1 MNIPQEVLSLVAA
14 QADFWHAR
22 VVARISDCPTEPPT
36 DEDLVWFA
44 EKMYAIALNNKNKKP
59 HIILCTDMHHAMKA
73 MWKNTS
79 TQIDRSKLHS
89 QHLACLLNGYVL
101 PYIPH
106 CAAGTVE
113 DMYDLVE
120 LFEEI
125 DKRNLN
131 NAMAWVYEEG
141 LYVCPPPKKAVFV
154 NDTYTTY
161 WDSGDSTTAAQTH
174 EKFKSNKNR
183 VEYTEVQS
191 GTYYP
196 QY

>member
-1 MNIPQEVLSLVAA
+1 MNIPQEILELVAT
-14 QADFWHAR
+14 QADYWHTR
-22 VVARISDCPTEPPT
+22 VVARITDCPKDRPT
-36 DEDLVWFA
+36 DEDMVWFA
-44 EKMYAIALNNKNKKP
+44 EKMYAIATNDNTKKP
-59 HIILCTDMHHAMKA
+59 HIILCSDIHHAMKA

-79 TQIDRSKLHS
+79 QQIDRSKLHT

-120 LFEEI
+120 LFEEL

-131 NAMAWVYEEG
+131 NALSWVYEEG
-141 LYVCPPPKKAVFV
+141 LYVCPPPANAEFIDDSYKM
-154 NDTYTTY
+154 Y
-161 WDSGDSTTAAQTH
+161 WDNCESSTAAAAH
-174 EKFKSNKNR
+174 EEFRNHKNR
-183 VEYTEVQS
+183 VEYTEVPS